1 MAPPSARVAS
11 PEYHQGRTDH
21 RLLSAPIRKDIR
33 PVTTQEVQKAPFK
46 AATNGIRGTSPQR
59 RKAENVKID
68 ARQGERTASGRPY
81 SSRSM
86 MRTQRLRSAVI
97 ARQPGRASRQES
109 PVSAESRVPRRV
121 RPLAGDG
128 LCFALESLAQLG
140 AICEMRW
147 QNFYGDDAIKACVA
161 GFINLSH
168 TAGTYGG

>member
-33 PVTTQEVQKAPFK
+33 PVTEQEVQKASFK

-59 RKAENVKID
+59 RKAGNVKID
-68 ARQGERTASGRPY
+68 ARQGERTASGKPY

-97 ARQPGRASRQES
+97 APTTWSSKSPGI
-109 PVSAESRVPRRV
+109 PRV
-121 RPLAGDG
+121 RRISRTSSRSPSGWQSFLLRAQIARAIRDG
-128 LCFALESLAQLG
+128 LQDALA
-140 AICEMRW
+140 
-147 QNFYGDDAIKACVA
+147 KP
-161 GFINLSH
+161 
-168 TAGTYGG
+168 